1 MNMTLGIRT
10 DYNHSESFDP
20 KSKGEVKAK
29 TSKGFHHERVQFCFS
44 DELDLPHHVSDK
56 TPADK
61 NQIER
66 NVAHKDKSYVDD
78 DGICDLS
85 NQNLLQLSPRLL
97 PLLATVQMLY
107 LQVLSINM
115 RIMNLNLPQITI
127 RISEISNFHR
137 TIRLLSFRWTSSP
150 TLLLSD
156 ILT

>member
-1 MNMTLGIRT
+1 MTLGIRT

-20 KSKGEVKAK
+20 NSKGEVKAK

-44 DELDLPHHVSDK
+44 DELDLPHDVSDT

-78 DGICDLS
+78 HGICDLS
-85 NQNLLQLSPRLL
+85 NQGLLQISPRLL

-107 LQVLSINM
+107 LQVGINIK
-115 RIMNLNLPQITI
+115 IMKLNLPQITDAI
-127 RISEISNFHR
+127 ISLSIS
-137 TIRLLSFRWTSSP
+137 TGQ
-150 TLLLSD
+150 SD
-156 ILT
+156 R

>member
-1 MNMTLGIRT
+1 MTLGIRT

-20 KSKGEVKAK
+20 NSKGEVKAK

-44 DELDLPHHVSDK
+44 DELDLPHHVSYT

-61 NQIER
+61 NQIEK
-66 NVAHKDKSYVDD
+66 NVSHKDKSYVDD

-97 PLLATVQMLY
+97 PLLATVQMLC
-107 LQVLSINM
+107 LQVSINM
-115 RIMNLNLPQITI
+115 IIMNLNLPQITI

-137 TIRLLSFRWTSSP
+137 TIRLLSFRWSSSP
-150 TLLLSD
+150 TFLLSD